1 MGASCY
7 RGMQLQM
14 IEISRESA
22 CNIKQMLAVH
32 VYRAKQ
38 LIELTVSKFLQ
49 GLIDCRTL
57 YFAYKPGSSY
67 MKRKQ

>member
-22 CNIKQMLAVH
+22 CNVKHMLAVH
-32 VYRAKQ
+32 VYRA
-38 LIELTVSKFLQ
+38 
-49 GLIDCRTL
+49 
-57 YFAYKPGSSY
+57 
-67 MKRKQ
+67 